1 MRISDW
7 SSDVCSSDL
16 AGFHRQPQSDD
27 AESRRRM
34 AAAILARLLF
44 MPIESEVALFE
55 RFDQDVNLG
64 TSQMIKLL
72 DTNEAAE
79 GLRRRRLPSGNEHG
93 RMYVTGAIQRPGLPP
108 KLCLFTSR
116 KIA

>member
-7 SSDVCSSDL
+7 SSYHVSADLYARAPL

-27 AESRRRM
+27 AESRHRM

-79 GLRRRRLPSGNEHG
+79 GLRRRGLSYVNETG
-93 RMYVTGAIQRPGLPP
+93 RMYVPGEIQRQIG
-108 KLCLFTSR
+108 R
-116 KIA
+116 AHV

>member
-44 MPIESEVALFE
+44 MPIESEGALFE

-64 TSQMIKLL
+64 PSQMTKLP

-79 GLRRRRLPSGNEHG
+79 GLRRRGPS
-93 RMYVTGAIQRPGLPP
+93 YVNATGP
-108 KLCLFTSR
+108 TER
-116 KIA
+116 KRRVEGKGGPERGELGGER